1 MLTELEPKYP
11 EVSVQLTGED
21 GNAFF
26 IIARVRRALKNA
38 GVSTDEIDQFVDEVM
53 FRGNYSNVLRT
64 AMKWVDVA

>member
-38 GVSTDEIDQFVDEVM
+38 GVSTDEIDQFVDEAM
-53 FRGNYSNVLRT
+53 SGDYSNVLRT